1 MTGPLYG
8 QDLTSINCDKTDKRA
23 DSKMPPQA
31 VFNNYQDNKIVPT
44 SGMKP
49 E

>member
-1 MTGPLYG
+1 MAYM
-8 QDLTSINCDKTDKRA
+8 DLKTDKRA

-31 VFNNYQDNKIVPT
+31 VFKNYQDNKIVPT
-44 SGMKP
+44 STMKP